1 MTTPPLSPAQRG
13 HRLMS
18 SLVGEMETSWLNRT
32 YPREEY
38 IRDGEWE
45 ELTDDVFDCVVVYS
59 DTDRPETVTIDGRTW
74 TADITFGENR
84 VILEVTGK
92 IGAAAGCVMGSFMS
106 ETWDR
111 SSKMKEG
118 QIEAHLKRQ
127 RQQPVRYGPA

>member
-1 MTTPPLSPAQRG
+1 
-13 HRLMS
+13 MS

-59 DTDRPETVTIDGRTW
+59 DTDRPETVTVNGRTW

-84 VILEVTGK
+84 VILDVTGK
-92 IGAAAGCVMGSFMS
+92 IGAAAGLITGSFMS

-118 QIEAHLKRQ
+118 KIEAHLKRQ
-127 RQQPVRYGPA
+127 RQQPVRYAPA

>member
-45 ELTDDVFDCVVVYS
+45 ELAGDVFEAVVVYS

-74 TADITFGENR
+74 MANITFGDDR

-92 IGAAAGCVMGSFMS
+92 MGAAAGLITGSFMS

-118 QIEAHLKRQ
+118 QIEAFRKRQ
-127 RQQPVRYGPA
+127 LAKPVRYAPA

>member
-1 MTTPPLSPAQRG
+1 
-13 HRLMS
+13 MS

-92 IGAAAGCVMGSFMS
+92 IDRGEFGMTFNQALGSGNMVVSNQVKLSLDISAVKAA
-106 ETWDR
+106 
-111 SSKMKEG
+111 
-118 QIEAHLKRQ
+118 
-127 RQQPVRYGPA
+127 

>member
-1 MTTPPLSPAQRG
+1 
-13 HRLMS
+13 MS

-45 ELTDDVFDCVVVYS
+45 ELAGDVFEAVVVYS

-74 TADITFGENR
+74 AADITFGDDR
-84 VILEVTGK
+84 VILDVTGRM
-92 IGAAAGCVMGSFMS
+92 GAAAGCVMGAVMH

-118 QIEAHLKRQ
+118 QIEAFRKRQ
-127 RQQPVRYGPA
+127 LAKPVRYAPA